1 MYVSTSAHCEY
12 SMYTSW
18 LILQFDFNEAQ
29 CSANGLK
36 KSMNKIFPH
45 SKYT

>member
-1 MYVSTSAHCEY
+1 MYVSTHCEY

-29 CSANGLK
+29 CSENGLK
-36 KSMNKIFPH
+36 NSINKISLH
-45 SKYT
+45 SKFT